1 MEQAELPRIV
11 TLRDGAEVVLRRL
24 VADDRE
30 KLARAYDQLS
40 ELSRRRRFFSP
51 PRRLSSAYLDHLLES
66 DDDRK
71 LAVVAVTTGVPDEG
85 LGIARWVRDA
95 ERPDHADV
103 AVTVT
108 DAWQGR
114 GLGTELLETLG
125 AIARE
130 HGITTFTADVLW
142 ENEVLLDALHKL
154 GARLVPAEPGVAR
167 VEFDL
172 PDLADEIAGPAMH
185 ELLRSSATA

>member
-1 MEQAELPRIV
+1 M
-11 TLRDGAEVVLRRL
+11 TLRDGSLAVLRRL
-24 VADDRE
+24 VPDDRE

-66 DDDRK
+66 EGDRK

-85 LGIARWVRDA
+85 LGIARWVRDT

-108 DAWQGR
+108 DEWQGR
-114 GLGTELLETLG
+114 GLGTELLETL
-125 AIARE
+125 AALAKE
-130 HGITTFTADVLW
+130 HGISTFTADVLW
-142 ENEVLLDALHKL
+142 ENEVLLEVLQGL

-172 PDLADEIAGPAMH
+172 PDPAAPAMH